1 MKIRVKNAVNQVTV
15 TNKKILLSNLI
26 KPKQVKQKQKN

>member
-15 TNKKILLSNLI
+15 TNKNITLSNLI